1 MIEKAIQR
9 IFDNRSAAHVA
20 HWRTK
25 SFAQHATLGEFYEA
39 VTDKLDDF
47 VETYQ
52 GGYGPIG
59 EVKGVDDKD
68 IVQTLHKEFVW
79 LTANREALCKGAKPL
94 ENIFDD
100 LTALYLR
107 TIYKLENLE

>member
-9 IFDNRSAAHVA
+9 IFDSRSAAHVA

-25 SFAQHATLGEFYEA
+25 SFAQHTALGEFYEV

-52 GGYGPIG
+52 GGYGLIDA
-59 EVKGVDDKD
+59 VKGVDDKD
-68 IVQTLHKEFVW
+68 IVETLRKEFVW